1 MAEHRNMETV
11 VISALTTISASVENW
26 RRHIWECVEW
36 NSPPGTIIDIQSQ
49 SFEPHEKN
57 LDNIAGAC
65 LLEFH
70 AALMKTREKLGF
82 LTAIEMVMASW
93 GNSSESSVYI
103 QVSTNLVIPVH
114 FLLSP
119 FECPASLTSG
129 FPRWH
134 TVSLSCS
141 GDSRTHRLSR
151 TLYSQHEHGPIRFPF
166 TKAED

>member
-1 MAEHRNMETV
+1 MAEHRNTGTV
-11 VISALTTISASVENW
+11 VISALTTISAPMENW
-26 RRHIWECVEW
+26 SRNIWERVEG
-36 NSPPGTIIDIQSQ
+36 NSPPGTIIDIRSQ
-49 SFEPHEKN
+49 SFEPHES
-57 LDNIAGAC
+57 LDNIAEAC

-103 QVSTNLVIPVH
+103 QVSTNLVIRVH

-119 FECPASLTSG
+119 FECLASLTSG

-151 TLYSQHEHGPIRFPF
+151 TLYGQHEHGPIRFPF
-166 TKAED
+166 MKAED